1 MFENKIERKKLKM
14 WIQLEDLKSKLYQDF
29 SNSNFKSFS
38 ETIIQYL
45 NIAYDLED
53 STMLADL
60 PWWEI
65 AGAFEKAK
73 IINIPK
79 LKIPMIMTRIKK
91 DGVLEKSYAWD
102 YPERTWYVF
111 LNQFSRNYSWTIEY
125 IENLDVDDA
134 IALLQEMNITEQLER
149 EFYYSLSEIAY
160 PYNEA
165 RKVGVFKPME
175 RPEWMREFVKVLEP
189 RKTKIRKSF
198 MPVGLIIGSKQND
211 TQH

>member
-1 MFENKIERKKLKM
+1 
-14 WIQLEDLKSKLYQDF
+14 
-29 SNSNFKSFS
+29 
-38 ETIIQYL
+38 
-45 NIAYDLED
+45 
-53 STMLADL
+53 
-60 PWWEI
+60 
-65 AGAFEKAK
+65 
-73 IINIPK
+73 
-79 LKIPMIMTRIKK
+79 MTRIKK

-165 RKVGVFKPME
+165 RKVGVFRPME

-189 RKTKIRKSF
+189 RKTKIRKDF
-198 MPVGLIIGSKQND
+198 MPVGLIIRSND
-211 TQH
+211 DIKH